1 MKNVTNV
8 QNENLQLL
16 NELLQI
22 GGIERVESKS
32 ISVSKNPKEKLLF
45 SIKKEIGILNERNDL
60 NLIVY
65 KKGENSKIKK
75 NGEYLPFKNDRIE
88 NRFYKNPID
97 NKVVFNLKYK
107 GMIIPIGDGKSFSC
121 DNNVEILINNLNH
134 FYSVIE
140 NLNEDNSIFKLTQ
153 FESKSKK

>member
-1 MKNVTNV
+1 MENVTKV
-8 QNENLQLL
+8 QNENLTLL

-22 GGIERVESKS
+22 GGIDRVESKS
-32 ISVSKNPKEKLLF
+32 ISVSKNPKDKLLF
-45 SIKKEIGILNERNDL
+45 SIKKEIEILNKRIDL
-60 NLIVY
+60 NLIIF
-65 KKGENSKIKK
+65 KKGEKYINK
-75 NGEYLPFKNDRIE
+75 NGIENVYLNDRIE
-88 NRFYKNPID
+88 NRFHKNPIN

-121 DNNVEILINNLNH
+121 ENSVEILIKNLNH

-140 NLNEDNSIFKLTQ
+140 NLNDDNSLFKLTQ